1 MGGHVAQLIQLV
13 LSNLA
18 TILFV
23 VAVLLALLPRGGK
36 PFSARLLDWMLLLAI
51 GVAYVWSGIFH
62 VFFPNIAASSI
73 GWANSP
79 FQYEIGVADIA
90 IGIVA
95 ILSVWR
101 SLAFK
106 APVVIYI
113 ALFSLGVAIG
123 HVYQAVTAHDYAAN
137 NFGLLLIVTI
147 AEMVLL
153 PVLLWQGWKQQRDA
167 G

>member
-1 MGGHVAQLIQLV
+1 
-13 LSNLA
+13 
-18 TILFV
+18 
-23 VAVLLALLPRGGK
+23 
-36 PFSARLLDWMLLLAI
+36 
-51 GVAYVWSGIFH
+51 

-95 ILSVWR
+95 ILSFWR
-101 SLAFK
+101 SLEFK
-106 APVVIYI
+106 AAVVIYI

-123 HVYQAVTAHDYAAN
+123 HLYQATEAHDYAAN
-137 NFGLLLIVTI
+137 NFGLLLIITV

-153 PVLLWQGWKQQRDA
+153 PILLWQTWRSQSDA
-167 G
+167 HR